1 MNEPSATEFKT
12 IADAAAL
19 AALEKRPGLT
29 LLYLHDPWCSISSR
43 AFHQLD
49 ALGGAVALV
58 DVDANPELGRIVEE
72 MTGIRH
78 ESPQAILLRDGEPVW
93 SASHFAITTDAAR
106 RALTQAQ
113 SA

>member
-1 MNEPSATEFKT
+1 MNEPSTTEFIT
-12 IADAAAL
+12 VADAAAL
-19 AALEKRPGLT
+19 AALSERPGLT

-49 ALGGAVALV
+49 ALGGAVELI

-72 MTGIRH
+72 MTGFRH
-78 ESPQAILLRDGEPVW
+78 ESPQAILLRDGVPVW

-106 RALTQAQ
+106 RALARAG